1 MLAALSLLALAL
13 ALWLTAPSTPV
24 HADSSPAGRPLHVVC
39 VSSWSPPRGKHRIKP
54 RRCTLHVR
62 GAFPIAGY
70 NTQIFTKLR
79 WKRWGPRKAKAKG
92 KLLVST
98 VGPVKAKLEL
108 RKPRFRCGE
117 WVFTVARVS
126 TKMRRPDG
134 KVVRRKAK
142 FRPDNCVPLRGR
154 R

>member
-1 MLAALSLLALAL
+1 SARGARRNRTAPSRRPRRLADCRSPVSLQALAGAQFRGNNQPREGVLAALSLLALAL

-98 VGPVKAKLEL
+98 VGPVKAKLE
-108 RKPRFRCGE
+108 
-117 WVFTVARVS
+117 
-126 TKMRRPDG
+126 
-134 KVVRRKAK
+134 
-142 FRPDNCVPLRGR
+142 
-154 R
+154 